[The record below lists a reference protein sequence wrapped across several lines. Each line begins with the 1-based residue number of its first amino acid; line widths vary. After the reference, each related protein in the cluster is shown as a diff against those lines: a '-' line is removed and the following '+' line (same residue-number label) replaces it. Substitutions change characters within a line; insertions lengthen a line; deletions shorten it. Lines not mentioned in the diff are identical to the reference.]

1 MSESSPR
8 GRFVWYDLMTTD
20 PGAATEF
27 YTKVA
32 GWGTQAWEGSAT
44 PYTMWTVQNAPLG
57 GVIQMMPDL
66 VGKMPPH
73 WVGYVAVPN
82 VDETAA
88 QAESLGGTVLTPQ
101 WTFRRWAGSP

>member
-27 YTKVA
+27 YTRVA
-32 GWGTQAWEGSAT
+32 GWGTQAWEGRAT
-44 PYTMWTVQNAPLG
+44 PYTTWTNHSSPLG
-57 GVIQMMPDL
+57 GVMKMMPDM

-82 VDETAA
+82 VDETAT
-88 QAESLGGTVLTPQ
+88 QADALGGRVL
-101 WTFRRWAGSP
+101 SPPMDIPTSVDSP